1 MSIDGLE
8 RLDVWQAAKKLALTV
23 YNEVLPHLP
32 VEEKWGLNQQLR
44 RAAQS
49 IPANIAE
56 GHGRFYYQET
66 IRFCY
71 IARGSLEEVCSH
83 LELAHDLGNISDDI
97 YKRIS
102 IEADRVNQLINGYIA
117 YLKKSRRGENE
128 PGSPTSVRENQD
140 EYFPETDTP
149 FSQD

>member
-1 MSIDGLE
+1 MGIEGLE
-8 RLDVWQAAKKLALTV
+8 RLDVWQAAKTFAIVV

-49 IPANIAE
+49 IPANVAE

-83 LELAHDLGNISDDI
+83 LELAHDLGFIPTDL
-97 YKRIS
+97 YGRIS
-102 IEADRVNQLINGYIA
+102 MESDRVNRLINGYIA
-117 YLKKSRRGENE
+117 FLKKSRQGENE
-128 PGSPTSVRENQD
+128 PGSPKMIQENQGD
-140 EYFPETDTP
+140 YFHETDTSI
-149 FSQD
+149 SQD

>member
-1 MSIDGLE
+1 MGIDGLE
-8 RLDVWQAAKKLALTV
+8 RLDVWQAAKTFAIAV

-49 IPANIAE
+49 IPANVAE
-56 GHGRFYYQET
+56 GHGRYYYQET

-71 IARGSLEEVCSH
+71 VARGSLEEVCSH
-83 LELAHDLGNISDDI
+83 LELAYDLGFIPTEI
-97 YKRIS
+97 YGRIS
-102 IEADRVNQLINGYIA
+102 KDADRVNRLINGYIA
-117 YLKKSRRGENE
+117 FLKKSRQGENE
-128 PGSPTSVRENQD
+128 PGSPKMIRDIQVD
-140 EYFPETDTP
+140 YLPETDSP

>member
-1 MSIDGLE
+1 M
-8 RLDVWQAAKKLALTV
+8 
-23 YNEVLPHLP
+23 LPA
-32 VEEKWGLNQQLR
+32 EEKWGLNQQIR

-83 LELAHDLGNISDDI
+83 LELAHTMGYISGDVFA
-97 YKRIS
+97 RVS
-102 IEADRVNQLINGYIA
+102 SEADRMNRLINGYIA
-117 YLKKSRRGENE
+117 YLKRSRQGENE
-128 PGSPTSVRENQD
+128 PGAPNRIKDTIEDYSVESD
-140 EYFPETDTP
+140 IPSVLD
-149 FSQD
+149 

>member
-1 MSIDGLE
+1 MSIEGLE
-8 RLDVWQAAKKLALTV
+8 SLDAWQAAKMFALAI

-49 IPANIAE
+49 IPANVAE

-83 LELAHDLGNISDDI
+83 LDLAHDLGYIPTDLH
-97 YKRIS
+97 KRIS
-102 IEADRVNQLINGYIA
+102 TEADRVNRLINGYIA
-117 YLKKSRRGENE
+117 FLKRSRKGENE
-128 PGSPTSVRENQD
+128 PGSPITIQENQVD
-140 EYFPETDTP
+140 YLPETDTP
-149 FSQD
+149 YSQD